1 MTFLPVV
8 ERELRVAARHRSAF
22 WVRLVS
28 AGGAVLCAFASFLIV
43 WPPFGSA
50 MQSGREL
57 FLPLGWLAFCLC
69 VVAGPIFTCDT
80 ISAEKRE
87 GTLGL
92 LFLTNLHGMDVVL
105 GKLVAASVTSV
116 FALLAVLP
124 VMAIPILLGGV
135 QLGDLVRVAL
145 VLGNTLFLSLSVGIL
160 MSALCVQWR
169 SALALTGFVLFL
181 MVFVATAMAADS
193 SALNT
198 ENLLQ
203 LAAHMISPVRA
214 MVAAWNSQLAPV
226 AFWAS
231 VVSTHAM
238 AWVALAVAG
247 WVTARAWREPSGWV
261 GRTVRRRFWYDWY
274 YGSPEARGR
283 LRALMDKDPIAW
295 LRWRPRL
302 KRWLLWGAVAAA
314 LAFWVLIVVSYRYSY
329 FARGDAAVFLVG
341 IWLLGPIKWL
351 AASEATHQL
360 ATEVQS
366 GALELLLTTP
376 ISVREIVRGH
386 LRAMD
391 WLLMV
396 PASAVLVVQVGMI
409 ILNETSAVVFMHGEP
424 TSGMAIVGIVTAL
437 WDIRTI
443 EWVGMWLSVKKRR
456 ADRAF
461 AGTVRRILFLPWFVL
476 LALLMGSAFIYQNRP
491 SPPMVWENI
500 PVVWFIICA
509 CTNLYFGLT
518 ARHNLLERFRLM
530 ASERYQTR

>member
-8 ERELRVAARHRSAF
+8 ERELRVAVRHRSAF

-28 AGGAVLCAFASFLIV
+28 AGGAVLCAFAFLIL

-50 MQSGREL
+50 LQSGREL
-57 FLPLGWLAFCLC
+57 FVPLAWLAFCLC
-69 VVAGPIFTCDT
+69 VVAGPILTCDT

-92 LFLTNLHGMDVVL
+92 LFLTDLHGMDVVL

-116 FALLAVLP
+116 FALLAVVP

-135 QLGDLVRVAL
+135 QLGDLVCTAL
-145 VLGNTLFLSLSVGIL
+145 VLGNTLFLSLALGIL

-181 MVFVATAMAADS
+181 IVVVATAMAPGS
-193 SALNT
+193 FTTQT

-203 LAAHMISPVRA
+203 QAAQIISPVWA
-214 MVAAWNSQLAPV
+214 MTLAGNYQTAPV
-226 AFWAS
+226 AYWVS
-231 VVSTHAM
+231 VVSTQAM
-238 AWVALAVAG
+238 AWMALAVAG
-247 WVTARAWREPSGWV
+247 WVTARAWREPSGWI
-261 GRTVRRRFWYDWY
+261 GRIVRRRLWHDWY
-274 YGSPEARGR
+274 YGSPEARRR
-283 LRALMDKDPIAW
+283 LRALLDTDPIGW
-295 LRWRPRL
+295 LRWRHRL
-302 KRWLLWGAVAAA
+302 KRRLLWGTVAVA
-314 LAFWVLIVVSYRYSY
+314 LGFWVFIRLRYAY
-329 FARGDAAVFLVG
+329 FATGDAVVFLVG

-360 ATEVQS
+360 AAEMQS

-376 ISVREIVRGH
+376 ISVREVVRGH

-396 PASAVLVVQVGMI
+396 PAGAVLMVQLWM
-409 ILNETSAVVFMHGEP
+409 VVFGEGLARAFDARDE
-424 TSGMAIVGIVTAL
+424 TTLGMGIVGIVTAL

-443 EWVGMWLSVKKRR
+443 EWVGMWLALKKRR

-476 LALLMGSAFIYQNRP
+476 VAILMGAAFIYQHRP

-500 PVVWFIICA
+500 PLLWFIICA

-518 ARHNLLERFRLM
+518 ARHDLLERFRLM
-530 ASERYQTR
+530 ASEDYYAR

>member
-8 ERELRVAARHRSAF
+8 ERELRVAVRHRSAF

-28 AGGAVLCAFASFLIV
+28 AGGAVLCAFAVLIV

-50 MQSGREL
+50 LQSGREL
-57 FLPLGWLAFCLC
+57 FVPLAWLVFCFC
-69 VVAGPIFTCDT
+69 VIAGPVLTCDT

-92 LFLTNLHGMDVVL
+92 LFLTDLHGMDVVL

-135 QLGDLVRVAL
+135 QLGDLLRTAL
-145 VLGNTLFLSLSVGIL
+145 VLGNTLFLSLAIGIL

-169 SALALTGFVLFL
+169 SALALTGFALFL
-181 MVFVATAMAADS
+181 IVVVATAMAPGSVHTDD
-193 SALNT
+193 
-198 ENLLQ
+198 LLGQ
-203 LAAHMISPVRA
+203 AAQIISPVSA
-214 MVAAWNSQLAPV
+214 MTLAGNYQVAPV
-226 AFWAS
+226 GFWVS
-231 VVSTHAM
+231 FVSTHAM
-238 AWVALAVAG
+238 AWIALAVAG
-247 WVTARAWREPSGWV
+247 WVTAHAWREPSGWV
-261 GRTVRRRFWYDWY
+261 GRIVRRRIWHDWY
-274 YGSPEARGR
+274 YGSPEARR
-283 LRALMDKDPIAW
+283 KLRALMDRDPIAW
-295 LRWRPRL
+295 LRWRQRL
-302 KRWLLWGAVAAA
+302 KRWLLWSTVSIA
-314 LAFWVLIVVSYRYSY
+314 LAFWVFIRVRYAY
-329 FARGDAAVFLVG
+329 FTTGDAAVFLVG

-360 ATEVQS
+360 ATEMQS

-376 ISVREIVRGH
+376 ISVHEIVRGH

-391 WLLMV
+391 RLLMV
-396 PASAVLVVQVGMI
+396 PAGAVLIVQLGMI
-409 ILNETSAVVFMHGEP
+409 VLSETSFEVFGGDEP
-424 TSGMAIVGIVTAL
+424 TLGMAIVGIVTAL

-443 EWVGMWLSVKKRR
+443 EWVGMWLALKKRR

-461 AGTVRRILFLPWFVL
+461 AATVRRILFLPWFVL
-476 LALLMGSAFIYQNRP
+476 LVVLMGTAFIYQHRP
-491 SPPMVWENI
+491 SPPMVWEHI

-518 ARHNLLERFRLM
+518 ARYDLLERFRLM
-530 ASERYQTR
+530 AGERYESR

>member
-1 MTFLPVV
+1 M
-8 ERELRVAARHRSAF
+8 
-22 WVRLVS
+22 
-28 AGGAVLCAFASFLIV
+28 LCAFAFLIV

-50 MQSGREL
+50 LQSGREL
-57 FLPLGWLAFCLC
+57 FLPLSWLVFCLC
-69 VVAGPIFTCDT
+69 VVAGPVLTCDT

-92 LFLTNLHGMDVVL
+92 LFLTDLHGLDVVL
-105 GKLVAASVTSV
+105 GKLVAASVTSF

-135 QLGDLVRVAL
+135 QLGDLLRTAL
-145 VLGNTLFLSLSVGIL
+145 VLGNTLFLSLAVGIL

-181 MVFVATAMAADS
+181 IVVVATAMAPGS
-193 SALNT
+193 FSMQT
-198 ENLLQ
+198 VSFVGQ
-203 LAAHMISPVRA
+203 AAQIISPVWMMTLA
-214 MVAAWNSQLAPV
+214 GNYQMAPV
-226 AFWAS
+226 AFWVS

-238 AWVALAVAG
+238 AWMALAVAG
-247 WVTARAWREPSGWV
+247 WVTARAWREPSGWMAKI
-261 GRTVRRRFWYDWY
+261 VRRRIWHDWY
-274 YGSPEARGR
+274 YGSPEARR
-283 LRALMDKDPIAW
+283 KLRALMDTDPIAW
-295 LRWRPRL
+295 LRWRQRL
-302 KRWLLWGAVAAA
+302 KRWLLWGTVAIA
-314 LAFWVLIVVSYRYSY
+314 LAFWVFIRVRYAY
-329 FARGDAAVFLVG
+329 FATGDAAVFLVG

-360 ATEVQS
+360 AAEVQS

-396 PASAVLVVQVGMI
+396 PAGAVLIVQIGMI
-409 ILNETSAVVFMHGEP
+409 VLSETLAGVFVREDP
-424 TSGMAIVGIVTAL
+424 TLGMAIVGIVTAL

-443 EWVGMWLSVKKRR
+443 EWVGMWLALKKRR

-476 LALLMGSAFIYQNRP
+476 IVILMGTAFIYQHRP
-491 SPPMVWENI
+491 RPPVVWEHI
-500 PVVWFIICA
+500 PIVWFIICA
-509 CTNLYFGLT
+509 CTNLYFGIT
-518 ARHNLLERFRLM
+518 ARYDLLERFRFM
-530 ASERYQTR
+530 AGERYDAR